1 MSMRIQDIG
10 RLQVSLARLAQTGIS
25 QPGGGPQFAVP
36 SPAAQSAQAAR
47 MPLPASVTGLR
58 SFATTDLQAQRKRS
72 IGQGRSVIDGLDQ
85 LKLAMLSGA
94 PGMPQ
99 LRQLAGA
106 LDDLD
111 AGDDPD
117 LDDILNAI
125 RLRAEVEIAKA
136 EVTRPKSGA
145 EKR

>member
-1 MSMRIQDIG
+1 MSMRIPDIG

-25 QPGGGPQFAVP
+25 QPGGPQFALP

-58 SFATTDLQAQRKRS
+58 SFATTDMQAQRKRS
-72 IGQGRSVIDGLDQ
+72 IGQGRSVIEGLDQ

-94 PGMPQ
+94 PVLPQ
-99 LRQLAGA
+99 LQQLAGA
-106 LDDLD
+106 LDGLG

-117 LDDILNAI
+117 LDEILNAI

-136 EVTRPKSGA
+136 GTR
-145 EKR
+145 R

>member
-1 MSMRIQDIG
+1 MSMRIPDIG

-25 QPGGGPQFAVP
+25 QPGGPQFALP

-58 SFATTDLQAQRKRS
+58 SFATTDMQAQRKRS
-72 IGQGRSVIDGLDQ
+72 IGQGRSVIEGLDQ

-94 PGMPQ
+94 PVLPQ
-99 LRQLAGA
+99 LQQLAGA
-106 LDDLD
+106 LDGLG

-117 LDDILNAI
+117 LDEILNAI
-125 RLRAEVEIAKA
+125 RLRAEVEIATA
-136 EVTRPKSGA
+136 GA
-145 EKR
+145 RR